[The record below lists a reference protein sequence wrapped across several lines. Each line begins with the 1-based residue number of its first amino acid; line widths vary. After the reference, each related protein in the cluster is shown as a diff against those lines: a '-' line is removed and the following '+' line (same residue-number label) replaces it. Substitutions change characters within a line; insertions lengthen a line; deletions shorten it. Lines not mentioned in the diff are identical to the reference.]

1 MKAVSDELSTRQ
13 QFRYWL
19 EILSHLGSKEI
30 NRQQATDNR
39 QQATD
44 NRQQA
49 TGNSKTLYPL
59 FISVFNSLWRS
70 LSEGFL
76 LAKIRVN

>member
-1 MKAVSDELSTRQ
+1 MKGKNTMKAVSDELSTRQ

-30 NRQQATDNR
+30 NRQQVK
-39 QQATD
+39 
-44 NRQQA
+44 
-49 TGNSKTLYPL
+49 TGSKTLYPL